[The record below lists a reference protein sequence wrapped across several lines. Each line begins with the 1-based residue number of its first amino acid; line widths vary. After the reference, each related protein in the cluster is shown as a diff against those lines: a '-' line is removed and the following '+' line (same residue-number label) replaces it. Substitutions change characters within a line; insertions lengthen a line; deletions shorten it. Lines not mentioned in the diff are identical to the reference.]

1 MLLIVLERLAF
12 DEDCQ
17 AEVVVSARRT
27 NRRRGGRP
35 GNPQSSETFIWFVAV
50 DGWRV

>member
-27 NRRRGGRP
+27 NRRRGGRR
-35 GNPQSSETFIWFVAV
+35 GNRQPSETFIGFVAV
-50 DGWRV
+50 DGRRV